1 MAGFLD
7 DIISAVNDLKGSFD
21 EIKTSVTNTISETT
35 RSVTEEPTD
44 KEDE

>member
-7 DIISAVNDLKGSFD
+7 DIISAVNELKGSFD
-21 EIKTSVTNTISETT
+21 EIKTSVTDSISENT
-35 RSVTEEPTD
+35 RSVAEESTD